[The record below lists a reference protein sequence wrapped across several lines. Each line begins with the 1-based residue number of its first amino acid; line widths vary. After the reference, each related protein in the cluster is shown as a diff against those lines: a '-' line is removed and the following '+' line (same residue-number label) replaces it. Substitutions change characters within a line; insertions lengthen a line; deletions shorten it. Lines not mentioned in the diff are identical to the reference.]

1 MRKRCTIK
9 FFREYDHFQRD
20 LMFLSSHLASSLCS
34 SVIKLVRKLRIC
46 MPTLPQKYE
55 VTRVLPNIE
64 HCFIVSHLIKQ
75 RSQCIF
81 ISTPPQT
88 WGFSVLKRART
99 VCFSKS
105 TRGIKKSDSSK
116 ISTNHSLFREKNGEQ
131 PNSIALLRD
140 NFALL
145 RESIAHLQESVIPN
159 MGKITTLAHSTSENY
174 YFCA

>member
-55 VTRVLPNIE
+55 VARVLPNIE

-75 RSQCIF
+75 CSQCF
-81 ISTPPQT
+81 FVSKPQQT
-88 WGFSVLKRART
+88 LGISVLSRART

-105 TRGIKKSDSSK
+105 TRAINKEWFTESFDKPLFISS
-116 ISTNHSLFREKNGEQ
+116 
-131 PNSIALLRD
+131 
-140 NFALL
+140 
-145 RESIAHLQESVIPN
+145 
-159 MGKITTLAHSTSENY
+159 
-174 YFCA
+174 